1 MVKHI
6 VLFKL
11 KESLSTEEKRD
22 IACRFKQAIEA
33 LPSSI
38 PFIRKIFVGFNI
50 NPNEQWDI
58 CLESE
63 FDTLNDVEKYSVH
76 PSHLA
81 AAAILK
87 DYKKECA
94 CTDYEC

>member
-38 PFIRKIFVGFNI
+38 PFIRKIFVGFKI
-50 NPNEQWDI
+50 D
-58 CLESE
+58 
-63 FDTLNDVEKYSVH
+63 DAT
-76 PSHLA
+76 
-81 AAAILK
+81 
-87 DYKKECA
+87 
-94 CTDYEC
+94 